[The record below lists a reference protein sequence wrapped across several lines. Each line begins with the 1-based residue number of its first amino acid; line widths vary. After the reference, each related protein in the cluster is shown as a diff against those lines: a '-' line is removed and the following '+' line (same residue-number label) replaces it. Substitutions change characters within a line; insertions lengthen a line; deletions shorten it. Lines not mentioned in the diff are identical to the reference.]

1 MSPVSIVADSLPVS
15 VMKQVA
21 DFNQVVQSF
30 YQWRSQKLLVVG
42 PDPSAGGARVEA
54 PAPSGVESGKGFP
67 VPSRLGDLRERRKL
81 PSGVRGEAP
90 AENAIFCIF

>member
-1 MSPVSIVADSLPVS
+1 M
-15 VMKQVA
+15 
-21 DFNQVVQSF
+21 
-30 YQWRSQKLLVVG
+30 
-42 PDPSAGGARVEA
+42 A

-90 AENAIFCIF
+90 AENAIFCIL